1 MGHNWSFYIFLLI
14 NIIQIY
20 NVKDNVKKVTE
31 SLKNVTERAKKVTE
45 VTEYPHP
52 WDPHIWYNYM
62 EPFKRPKTSK
72 YL

>member
-14 NIIQIY
+14 NIIQIFK
-20 NVKDNVKKVTE
+20 VKDNVKKVTE

-52 WDPHIWYNYM
+52 WDPQ
-62 EPFKRPKTSK
+62 T
-72 YL
+72 